1 MNDLKTSLPKWFV
14 NLNNL
19 GRELGKLH
27 DKNFVFC
34 ICLPT
39 LDYSC
44 PGILLGLVK
53 EYLKILSSKEVSKF
67 NIEDLNEGAEI
78 KYHESRGVF
87 KQAKF
92 VKTCR
97 FFY

>member
-1 MNDLKTSLPKWFV
+1 MNNLTSSLPKWFV

-44 PGILLGLVK
+44 PAILLGLVK
-53 EYLKILSSKEVSKF
+53 EYLNILSAKEVSRLS
-67 NIEDLNEGAEI
+67 IEDL
-78 KYHESRGVF
+78 K
-87 KQAKF
+87 
-92 VKTCR
+92 
-97 FFY
+97 